1 MARLFRQHYIK
12 PLPEGA
18 QIVTIK
24 GKPHARF
31 SEDGRTVTAPL
42 TRKGDRIRLLSVKWY
57 GEYRDADGILQ
68 RVPLSTD
75 EAAAQVMLGD
85 LIRDA
90 ELARRGMADPSRE
103 EHVRRPLVE
112 HVEAYRKHLT
122 AKGDEAGHVADTAAR
137 VKKVLDGCRFKL
149 LADIAPGAVVEY
161 LDGLL
166 RQAPASPTLDPA
178 KESYTKKELA
188 ALLAVTP
195 SAIPPMVRRHRLR
208 AEGKGKQR
216 RFPRATA
223 EALRQRAAVPV
234 GPRTV
239 NA

>member
-1 MARLFRQHYIK
+1 MARLFRQHYTK

-18 QIVTIK
+18 DIITVK

-31 SEDGRTVTAPL
+31 TDDGRTVTAPL
-42 TRKGDRIRLLSVKWY
+42 TKKGDRIRLLSAKWY
-57 GEYRDADGILQ
+57 GEYRDADGIVQ
-68 RVPLSTD
+68 RVPLSED
-75 EAAAQVMLGD
+75 RSAAEVMLGE
-85 LIRDA
+85 RVKEA
-90 ELARRGMADPSRE
+90 ELTRRGLADPARE
-103 EHVRRPLVE
+103 EHARRPLAE
-112 HVEAYRKHLT
+112 HVEDYRKHLA

-137 VKKVLDGCRFKL
+137 VRKVLNGCRFKL
-149 LADIAPGAVVEY
+149 LADITPGAVVEY

-166 RQAPASPTLDPA
+166 RQAPALPPLDPA

-188 ALLAVTP
+188 TLLGVTP

-208 AEGKGKQR
+208 AEGKGKKR